1 MIQFKKVLDDGST
14 DWGTYR
20 FIAGKIYNDKSDT
33 FKIEIPNTVY
43 RLLMDY
49 IDGYTPIKLQIW
61 LSLKNTYAQ
70 RFYDLLR
77 MWSYTKKTVNY
88 RVDDLKTYLQIED
101 KYSEFKDFK
110 KELLCQQ

>member
-1 MIQFKKVLDDGST
+1 
-14 DWGTYR
+14 
-20 FIAGKIYNDKSDT
+20 
-33 FKIEIPNTVY
+33 
-43 RLLMDY
+43 MDY